1 MAQTLSTF
9 KNTKP
14 ATGVVK
20 YYIDSSSTSPAADY
34 IDFITVSPNDCNGVS
49 RLESVQALTSIK
61 IGETL
66 LNTKNGEK
74 KTDGGGDIWYVYQ
87 LNPGFTGSLAA
98 SSGSCTFSE
107 LLPLPVLYDFRNSDY
122 NAQFNNAI
130 EIRRGYLTGSISTN
144 TGGVFELDKQTG
156 SLTPANLEA
165 VMANTAITASFQE
178 SNIYSKTWTSTR
190 YDGAKLDSGSLYY
203 NDSALTFKKFE
214 AVKFPLLV
222 SSSFI
227 RSQSFSD
234 LVFQEF
240 YFNNPFETIRPGT
253 LTNNTDILINYHQGS
268 IVDLPPV
275 GQPVYELLGKEFK
288 RVTKTKL
295 YIPDENE
302 VIAIDESEAR
312 YELKPTPS
320 GSIPTTNNLFHVK
333 MKTMKDL
340 ETIYYWN
347 SSNVLSEVEIR
358 KDTTEDLIISGTFV
372 SSNEGYSLDAPGISP
387 RVGNNSS
394 LNHYSGQSILITQP
408 WQAQAD
414 SGAPSHRNVDT
425 YVFEINSS
433 SAN

>member
-34 IDFITVSPNDCNGVS
+34 IDYITVSPNDCNGVS

-130 EIRRGYLTGSISTN
+130 EIRRGYLTGSISTK

-178 SNIYSKTWTSTR
+178 SNLYSKTWTSTR
-190 YDGAKLDSGSLYY
+190 YDGAKLDSGSLFY
-203 NDSALTFKKFE
+203 NDPALTFKKFD
-214 AVKFPLLV
+214 AVRYPLLV

-234 LVFQEF
+234 LEFEEF
-240 YFNNPFETIRPGT
+240 YFNPPFKTIRPGT
-253 LTNNTDILINYHQGS
+253 ADKLVNYQQGS
-268 IVDLPPV
+268 IIDIPPV
-275 GQPVYELLGKEFK
+275 GQPVYELAGNDFK

-295 YIPDENE
+295 FIPDEE
-302 VIAIDESEAR
+302 EIIAIDDNLAR
-312 YELKPTPS
+312 YEIKPVAIYS
-320 GSIPTTNNLFHVK
+320 GAAADNLFH
-333 MKTMKDL
+333 L
-340 ETIYYWN
+340 EFMTLGGDNDAADTIYYYSTGSDN
-347 SSNVLSEVEIR
+347 NLQTVEIR
-358 KDTTEDLIISGTFV
+358 PGEDPELLIVSGTYL
-372 SSNEGYSLDAPGISP
+372 SDLGEYSYEAPASIGP
-387 RVGNNSS
+387 RVNAQQDGI
-394 LNHYSGQSILITQP
+394 YVTQP
-408 WQAQAD
+408 WQ
-414 SGAPSHRNVDT
+414 SPLGVNKTFVSRV
-425 YVFEINSS
+425 VSS
-433 SAN
+433 SQG

>member
-130 EIRRGYLTGSISTN
+130 EIRRGYLTGSISTK

-178 SNIYSKTWTSTR
+178 SNLYSKTWTSTR
-190 YDGAKLDSGSLYY
+190 YDGAKLDSGSLFY
-203 NDSALTFKKFE
+203 NDPALTFKKFD
-214 AVKFPLLV
+214 AVRYPLLV

-234 LVFQEF
+234 LEFEEF
-240 YFNNPFETIRPGT
+240 YFNPPFKTIRPGT
-253 LTNNTDILINYHQGS
+253 ADKLVNYQQGS
-268 IVDLPPV
+268 IIDIPPV
-275 GQPVYELLGKEFK
+275 GQPVYELAGNDFK

-295 YIPDENE
+295 FIPDEE
-302 VIAIDESEAR
+302 EIIAIDDNLAR
-312 YELKPTPS
+312 YEIKPVAIYS
-320 GSIPTTNNLFHVK
+320 GAAADNLFH
-333 MKTMKDL
+333 L
-340 ETIYYWN
+340 EFMTLGGDNDAADTIYYYSTGSDN
-347 SSNVLSEVEIR
+347 NLQTVEIR
-358 KDTTEDLIISGTFV
+358 PGEDPELLIVSGTYL
-372 SSNEGYSLDAPGISP
+372 SDLGEYSYEAPASIGP
-387 RVGNNSS
+387 RVNAQQDGI
-394 LNHYSGQSILITQP
+394 YVTQP
-408 WQAQAD
+408 WQ
-414 SGAPSHRNVDT
+414 SPLGVNKTFVSRV
-425 YVFEINSS
+425 VSS
-433 SAN
+433 SQG

>member
-1 MAQTLSTF
+1 MGQTLTTF

-14 ATGVVK
+14 ATGVVR

-34 IDFITVSPNDCNGVS
+34 IDYITVSPNDCNGVS

-130 EIRRGYLTGSISTN
+130 EIRRGYLTGSTSTN

-178 SNIYSKTWTSTR
+178 SNLYSKTWTSAR
-190 YDGAKLDSGSLYY
+190 YDGAKLDSGSLFF
-203 NDSALTFKKFE
+203 NDPALSFKKFS
-214 AVKFPLLV
+214 AVKYPLLV

-234 LVFQEF
+234 LVFDEF
-240 YFNNPFETIRPGT
+240 YFNPPFETIRSGT
-253 LTNNTDILINYHQGS
+253 TDKLINYHQGS
-268 IVDLPPV
+268 AIDIPPV
-275 GQPVYELLGKEFK
+275 GQPVYELVGKEFK

-302 VIAIDESEAR
+302 VIAIDESEVR
-312 YELKPTPS
+312 YELKPIPS
-320 GSIPTTNNLFHVK
+320 GSIDLSDNLYHVK
-333 MKTMKDL
+333 MKTMKDI

-358 KDTTEDLIISGTFV
+358 KNTSEHIIISGTFI
-372 SSNEGYSLDAPGISP
+372 SSTEGYSLDAPGIGIRSTST
-387 RVGNNSS
+387 NAS
-394 LNHYSGQSILITQP
+394 LNHYSGQSISTTQP

-414 SGAPSHRNVDT
+414 NGSFSHRNVDT
-425 YVFEINSS
+425 YVFEITSS

>member
-1 MAQTLSTF
+1 MGQTLTTF

-20 YYIDSSSTSPAADY
+20 YYINSSSTSPAADY
-34 IDFITVSPNDCNGVS
+34 IDYITVSPNDCNGVS

-144 TGGVFELDKQTG
+144 TGGVFELDKQTD

-178 SNIYSKTWTSTR
+178 SNLYSKTWTSTR
-190 YDGAKLDSGSLYY
+190 YDGAKLNSGSLFY
-203 NDSALTFKKFE
+203 NDPALTFKKFE
-214 AVKFPLLV
+214 AVKYPLLV

-234 LVFQEF
+234 LEFEEF
-240 YFNNPFETIRPGT
+240 YFNNPFKIIRTG
-253 LTNNTDILINYHQGS
+253 LLSYHQGS

-275 GQPVYELLGKEFK
+275 GQPIYELVGKEFK
-288 RVTKTKL
+288 RVTKSKL
-295 YIPDENE
+295 FIPNENE
-302 VIAIDESEAR
+302 VIAIDDNLAR
-312 YELKPTPS
+312 YEIKPAEIYS
-320 GSIPTTNNLFHVK
+320 GAAADNLFH
-333 MKTMKDL
+333 L
-340 ETIYYWN
+340 EFITLGGDNDAADTIYYYSTGSDN
-347 SSNVLSEVEIR
+347 NLQTVEIR
-358 KDTTEDLIISGTFV
+358 PGEDPELLIVSGTYL
-372 SSNEGYSLDAPGISP
+372 SDLGQYSYEAPASVGP
-387 RVGNNSS
+387 RVNAQQDGI
-394 LNHYSGQSILITQP
+394 YVTQP
-408 WQAQAD
+408 WQ
-414 SGAPSHRNVDT
+414 SPLGVNKTFVSRV
-425 YVFEINSS
+425 VSS
-433 SAN
+433 SQG

>member
-34 IDFITVSPNDCNGVS
+34 IDYITVSPNDCNGVS

-130 EIRRGYLTGSISTN
+130 EIRRGYLTGSISTK

-178 SNIYSKTWTSTR
+178 SNLYSKTWTSTR
-190 YDGAKLDSGSLYY
+190 YDGAKLDSGSLFY
-203 NDSALTFKKFE
+203 NDPALTFKKFD
-214 AVKFPLLV
+214 AVRYPLLV

-234 LVFQEF
+234 LEFEEF
-240 YFNNPFETIRPGT
+240 YFNPPFKTIRPGT
-253 LTNNTDILINYHQGS
+253 ADKLVNYQQGS
-268 IVDLPPV
+268 IIDIPPV
-275 GQPVYELLGKEFK
+275 GQPVYELAGNEFK

-295 YIPDENE
+295 FIPNE
-302 VIAIDESEAR
+302 EEIIAIDDNLAR
-312 YELKPTPS
+312 YEIKPVAIYS
-320 GSIPTTNNLFHVK
+320 GAAADNLFH
-333 MKTMKDL
+333 L
-340 ETIYYWN
+340 EFMTLGGDNDAADTIYYYSTGSDN
-347 SSNVLSEVEIR
+347 NLQTVEIR
-358 KDTTEDLIISGTFV
+358 PGEDPELLIVSGTYL
-372 SSNEGYSLDAPGISP
+372 SDLGEYSYEAPASIGP
-387 RVGNNSS
+387 RVNAQQDGI
-394 LNHYSGQSILITQP
+394 YVTQP
-408 WQAQAD
+408 WQ
-414 SGAPSHRNVDT
+414 SPLGVNKTFVSRV
-425 YVFEINSS
+425 VSS
-433 SAN
+433 SQG